1 MSSNPYELRFNLLS
15 MAQGYLQD
23 KQEEDKNFA
32 YQAWDLAR
40 EDGKANMELWK
51 ELQPKPYSIEDIKK
65 KATELYEFVE
75 QK

>member
-1 MSSNPYELRFNLLS
+1 MANPYELRFNLLS

-51 ELQPKPYSIEDIKK
+51 ELQPDSFTIDDIKM
-65 KATELYEFVE
+65 KAAELYEFVE
-75 QK
+75 KQ